1 MNENGKKNYPHHVK
15 FRISDHNGVA
25 VCHLLV
31 AQKLD
36 VGCELLYDCD

>member
-1 MNENGKKNYPHHVK
+1 MGKKLPPSAHHVK